1 MVNFVGDSG
10 RNILFYVITEC
21 HSVVLR
27 VVKVQFV
34 VNWLQMVLVQE
45 KQLLDLRIIKEE
57 FLENLDWIQGA
68 PQLVS

>member
-34 VNWLQMVLVQE
+34 VN
-45 KQLLDLRIIKEE
+45 
-57 FLENLDWIQGA
+57 
-68 PQLVS
+68 